1 MFVRVAYR
9 SERENGLRI
18 RSGWRLVVGPLT
30 AAGLVRIAS
39 AHDTRSFLLQPSTYL
54 QRGMERAVAMRVSE
68 PKAKQ
73 VCGPAVSA
81 RDGFAYAAVLG
92 CVAMMRAAQPRHRC
106 HATEKSITRVARAYS
121 GAAKSVQPAKQQPKF
136 EAKLLSLVRGS
147 EFGMEVS
154 KEAKVAEAASARMVF
169 FGEIH
174 AMPPATHLELNVA
187 QSMLA
192 ASTGKLHIVMEHF
205 SFEMQHLLDEY
216 IAGQLSFDALNT
228 AYAEIGTEGHDV
240 YAYEDVLQ
248 FARNNADRVQLHG
261 GFIPRTFAKIVM
273 RESLEKAL
281 EAAKSKGY
289 LAENETCEGSDE
301 HYNYFEAMIS
311 GRDPHDT
318 SLKPQDTFRKMF
330 PAQIIK
336 DAAMAHKVNEILD
349 ASPVGDKILVICGAA
364 HMFYNCGVP
373 ERIYA
378 SHPEIQADSYRIY
391 TRAADHRL
399 PLTSKDEI
407 SAVEAA
413 FGKDSDPADLCLL
426 FDEVDAPTQEELEMQ
441 VKAETASAY
450 DKVGETAAIEGNLR
464 KAEKMMARIGYSEE
478 EINIAGRD
486 AFNYQGV
493 GNPHRA
499 AAIQPGE
506 VVLDLG
512 SGLGVDSF
520 IAAARAGEKGRVVGL
535 DISKAEVAHASKRAK
550 DRAVPASQLE
560 FINADMEKIPLED
573 NSVDCIISNGAFC
586 LAPNKPAAFSEVF
599 RVLKPGGR
607 FAVCTSTVK
616 LTLEVGVNW
625 PICMRMFEQ
634 LDNLKPICESVGFA
648 NVDVDSSDSAMQF
661 ELDLSPEE
669 SKTSEARNKV
679 HVGSDEFKHLQQ
691 FDMNEICARVV
702 VSGTKPA

>member
-1 MFVRVAYR
+1 MFVRATCR
-9 SERENGLRI
+9 SERKSRPGI
-18 RSGWRLVVGPLT
+18 RSGCRYVVGPLA
-30 AAGLVRIAS
+30 AAGLVRIVS
-39 AHDTRSFLLQPSTYL
+39 AHDTCGFLLQPSASMH
-54 QRGMERAVAMRVSE
+54 RGRDRLVAVQVSE

-73 VCGPAVSA
+73 VCGPPVLAS
-81 RDGFAYAAVLG
+81 DGFVFAAVFSCITVMG
-92 CVAMMRAAQPRHRC
+92 AAQPRHRR
-106 HATEKSITRVARAYS
+106 HAVVKSITKIARTYS
-121 GAAKSVQPAKQQPKF
+121 GAAKSAQPAKQQLKF

-154 KEAKVAEAASARMVF
+154 TEAKVAEAALARLVI

-174 AMPPATHLELNVA
+174 AMPPATHLELNIA

-192 ASTGKLHIVMEHF
+192 ASAGKLHIVMEHF

-216 IAGQLSFDALNT
+216 TAGQLSFDGLNKG
-228 AYAEIGTEGHDV
+228 YAEIGTEGHDV
-240 YAYEDVLQ
+240 YAYEGLLQ
-248 FARNNADRVQLHG
+248 FACENADRVQLHG

-273 RESLEKAL
+273 RESLDNAL

-289 LAENETCEGSDE
+289 LAESEKCEGSDE

-318 SLKPQDTFRKMF
+318 TLKPQDTFRKMF

-336 DAAMAHKVNEILD
+336 DAAMAHKVNQLLD
-349 ASPVGDKILVICGAA
+349 VSPAGDKVLVICGAA

-378 SHPEIQADSYRIY
+378 SHPEIQADTYRIY

-399 PLTSKDEI
+399 PLPRTDEI
-407 SAVEAA
+407 PKVEAA
-413 FGKDSDPADLCLL
+413 FGKDSDPADLCLI

-450 DKVGETAAIEGNLR
+450 DKVGETAAIEGNLK
-464 KAEKMMARIGYSEE
+464 KAEKMMARIGYSDE

-499 AAIQPGE
+499 AAIRPGE

-520 IAAARAGEKGRVVGL
+520 IAAARTGEKGRVIGL
-535 DISKAEVAHASKRAK
+535 DISKAEVTHTMKRAK
-550 DRAVPASQLE
+550 DRAVPTSQLE
-560 FINADMEKIPLED
+560 FINADMEKIPLDD
-573 NSVDCIISNGAFC
+573 NSVDCVISNGAFC
-586 LAPNKPAAFSEVF
+586 LAPNKPAAFREVF

-634 LDNLKPICESVGFA
+634 LDNLKPMCETVGFA

-661 ELDLSPEE
+661 ELDLTPEE
-669 SKTSEARNKV
+669 SKTSEDRNKV

-702 VSGTKPA
+702 VTGRKLA

>member
-1 MFVRVAYR
+1 MFVRVACR
-9 SERENGLRI
+9 PERRNRPVI
-18 RSGWRLVVGPLT
+18 RSGCRFVVGPL
-30 AAGLVRIAS
+30 ASAGLVRIVS
-39 AHDTRSFLLQPSTYL
+39 AHDTSGFLLQPSTYL
-54 QRGMERAVAMRVSE
+54 HRGKDRVVASQVSD
-68 PKAKQ
+68 PKAKR

-81 RDGFAYAAVLG
+81 SDGFAFAAVLG
-92 CVAMMRAAQPRHRC
+92 CITVMRAVQPRHRRN
-106 HATEKSITRVARAYS
+106 AVVKSITKVARAYS
-121 GAAKSVQPAKQQPKF
+121 GAATSAPQAKKELKF

-154 KEAKVAEAASARMVF
+154 KDAKVAEAASARLVI

-174 AMPPATHLELNVA
+174 AMPPATHLELKVA
-187 QSMLA
+187 QSMLE
-192 ASTGKLHIVMEHF
+192 ASTGRLHIVMEHF

-216 IAGQLSFDALNT
+216 TAGQLSFNGLNK

-240 YAYEDVLQ
+240 YAYEDLLQ
-248 FARNNADRVQLHG
+248 FARDNAERVQLHG

-289 LAENETCEGSDE
+289 LAESEKCEGSNE

-318 SLKPQDTFRKMF
+318 TLKAQDTFRKMF

-336 DAAMAHKVNEILD
+336 DAAMAHKVNQLLD
-349 ASPVGDKILVICGAA
+349 VSPADDKILVITGSA

-378 SHPEIQADSYRIY
+378 SHPEIQADTYRIY
-391 TRAADHRL
+391 TRVADHRL
-399 PLTSKDEI
+399 PLTRADEI
-407 SAVEAA
+407 GTVEAA
-413 FGKDSDPADLCLL
+413 FGKDSDPADLCLI
-426 FDEVDAPTQEELEMQ
+426 FEEVDAPTQEELEMQ

-478 EINIAGRD
+478 EISIAGQD

-520 IAAARAGEKGRVVGL
+520 IAAARAGEKGRVLGL
-535 DISKAEVAHASKRAK
+535 DISKAEVAHASKRAQ

-560 FINADMEKIPLED
+560 FITADMEKMPLDD
-573 NSVDCIISNGAFC
+573 NSVDCVISNGAFC
-586 LAPNKPAAFSEVF
+586 LAPNKPAAFREVF

-634 LDNLKPICESVGFA
+634 LDNLKPMCETVGFA

-669 SKTSEARNKV
+669 SKTSEDRNKV
-679 HVGSDEFKHLQQ
+679 HVGSEEFKHLQQ

-702 VSGTKPA
+702 VSGKKPA

>member
-1 MFVRVAYR
+1 M
-9 SERENGLRI
+9 
-18 RSGWRLVVGPLT
+18 
-30 AAGLVRIAS
+30 LVRIAGWS
-39 AHDTRSFLLQPSTYL
+39 ERKSRPGIRSGCRCAFGPLAAACLVPIASVRDTCGFLLQPSTYL
-54 QRGMERAVAMRVSE
+54 HHGRDRAVVMRVSE
-68 PKAKQ
+68 PRAKQ
-73 VCGPAVSA
+73 VYGLAVSA
-81 RDGFAYAAVLG
+81 RDGFAFAAVLS
-92 CVAMMRAAQPRHRC
+92 CLMHAAQPRHRR
-106 HATEKSITRVARAYS
+106 HAVVKSVARVARAYS
-121 GAAKSVQPAKQQPKF
+121 GAAKSAQPVKQELKF

-154 KEAKVAEAASARMVF
+154 KEAKLAEVASARLVV
-169 FGEIH
+169 FGELH
-174 AMPPATHLELNVA
+174 AMPPATHLELEVA

-192 ASTGKLHIVMEHF
+192 ASAGRVHVVMEHF

-216 IAGQLSFDALNT
+216 TSGQLSFDGLNK

-240 YAYEDVLQ
+240 YAYKDLLQ
-248 FARNNADRVQLHG
+248 FARDNAERVQLHG

-289 LAENETCEGSDE
+289 LAESETCEGSNE

-318 SLKPQDTFRKMF
+318 SVNPQDTFRKMF

-336 DAAMAHKVNEILD
+336 DAAMAHKVNQLLD
-349 ASPVGDKILVICGAA
+349 VSPAGDKILVICGAA

-373 ERIYA
+373 ERIFA
-378 SHPEIQADSYRIY
+378 SHPKVQADTYRIY
-391 TRAADHRL
+391 TRASDHRL
-399 PLTSKDEI
+399 PLTRTDEI
-407 SAVEAA
+407 SMLESA
-413 FGKDSDPADLCLL
+413 FGKDTDPADLCLI
-426 FDEVDAPTQEELEMQ
+426 FEEVDAPTQDELEEQ

-478 EINIAGRD
+478 EISIAGRD

-520 IAAARAGEKGRVVGL
+520 IAAARAGEKGRVLGL
-535 DISKAEVAHASKRAK
+535 DISKAEVAHAAQRAK
-550 DRAVPASQLE
+550 DRAVPTSQLD
-560 FINADMEKIPLED
+560 FINADMEKIPLDD

-586 LAPNKPAAFSEVF
+586 LAPNKPAAFREVF

-607 FAVCTSTVK
+607 FSICTSTVK
-616 LTLEVGVNW
+616 LPLEVGVNW

-634 LDNLKPICESVGFA
+634 LDNLKPICETVGFA
-648 NVDVDSSDSAMQF
+648 SVGVDSSDSAMQF
-661 ELDLSPEE
+661 TLDLSPEE
-669 SKTSEARNKV
+669 SKTSEDRNKV
-679 HVGSDEFKHLQQ
+679 HVGSEEFKHLEQ

-702 VSGTKPA
+702 VTGTKPA